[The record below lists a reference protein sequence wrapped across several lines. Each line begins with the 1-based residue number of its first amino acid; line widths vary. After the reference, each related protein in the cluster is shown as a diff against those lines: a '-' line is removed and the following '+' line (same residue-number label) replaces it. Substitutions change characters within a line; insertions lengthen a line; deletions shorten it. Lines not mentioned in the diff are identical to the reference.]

1 MSVKSEVYDR
11 KSSQNVLRK
20 RERNI
25 VQLRRF
31 LRKKYFEIE
40 LNLRGNNYQIS
51 RARESILRSRRAS
64 CT

>member
-1 MSVKSEVYDR
+1 MSVKLEVYDR
-11 KSSQNVLRK
+11 KSSQNVLREK
-20 RERNI
+20 HSAI
-25 VQLRRF
+25 TAF
-31 LRKKYFEIE
+31 LKENVYFEIE